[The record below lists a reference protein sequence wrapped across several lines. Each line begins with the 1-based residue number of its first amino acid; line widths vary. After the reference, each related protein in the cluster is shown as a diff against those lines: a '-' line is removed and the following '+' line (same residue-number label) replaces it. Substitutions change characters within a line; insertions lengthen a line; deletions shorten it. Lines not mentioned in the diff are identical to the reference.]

1 MPFNVVT
8 PIQMGRGSIGT
19 SLSTFNTVA
28 ANTRSLLKDIDIAN
42 NGTSPVAVT
51 VYLVPAGDVAGA
63 ANILIPDIEILQKGM
78 FQWSGIQVLNEGD
91 TIQAIASAIN
101 ASINISGGS
110 AE

>member
-1 MPFNVVT
+1 MAFDVIT

-19 SLSTFNTVA
+19 SLSTFNTVT

-42 NGTSPVAVT
+42 NSAAIVNVT
-51 VYLVPAGDVAGA
+51 VYLVPSGDAAGGT
-63 ANILIPDIEILQKGM
+63 NILIPAVNVFANGM

-91 TIQAIASAIN
+91 TIQAIASA
-101 ASINISGGS
+101 AGVSINISGGS

>member
-1 MPFNVVT
+1 MPFNAVT

-42 NGTSPVAVT
+42 NSAAIVNVT
-51 VYLVPAGDVAGA
+51 VYLVPSGDTAGA
-63 ANILIPDIEILQKGM
+63 ANILIPAVNVFANGM

-91 TIQAIASAIN
+91 TIQAIASAVGT
-101 ASINISGGS
+101 SINISGGS